1 MMVVD
6 GKRVAR
12 AFVLGTFLVLLLGS
26 GTGLALAQDAKPG
39 KTAMARPAPG
49 DHAVFTADE
58 FHIGE
63 AQGELKGMSLE
74 LTWMPERWVPDQDLN
89 LRLVHPLVTRVI
101 LGDIDL
107 ERQADY
113 DAATGEPILSSGRGE
128 YYGGTSSSSGALG
141 LYNVDEAQQRYWYD
155 SFEGR
160 GGPCGARNA
169 LQDGQDVD
177 QPLTVTG
184 YCDYIDGDEVLTY
197 EYAGSAK
204 SGGYDAHHFQEPER
218 PYFQL
223 WASAEVPFPVR
234 FTASLSNLMYAPF
247 LGHERMYDLR
257 LESFTPGEGSYSWP
271 PTSIVLPG
279 AGLPSLVPRVPL
291 VVDTTAYP
299 FPLDFQQAYDAA
311 VADGSV
317 GLSSWLANHPGAYV
331 AEAYSNEWTDD
342 NGATHYAWYF
352 IVTDGHSWTGR
363 SVREGPLEAP
373 LLGTWLPEA
382 AGRGLSVK
390 TWAPDDDERN
400 WAGHYLPPER
410 LPATLPS
417 ATDLLARH
425 RFVENRDIPDA
436 HYLGWTLTCETPACL
451 QPHLW
456 MAAGYA
462 RSESTSSE
470 VPLLLPSGGTTALSL
485 LAVDVGGNPVS
496 RNAYSFDRPAFSVT
510 GQGDD
515 KDGAGFVLGAQA
527 IEAQPAWLLPSPAA
541 ATGLG
546 LLGVLASVLYYFWP
560 HAKSLALA
568 PFFTRIAD
576 DELLH
581 NPNRSRILDLVRAEP
596 GIHFQDL
603 ARKAGV
609 GRGTLDHHL
618 RKLVDAELVSI
629 RRTSGYACCF
639 PKGVGAIDRRLM
651 DAAPVL
657 RSEGGRAVLQVVARR
672 PGASSRDLAIELGLA
687 PSTVSYHL
695 KRLETAGLVLPDPSV
710 GVRLT
715 PLGEQAKA

>member
-1 MMVVD
+1 MMVVA
-6 GKRVAR
+6 GRRLAR
-12 AFVLGTFLVLLLGS
+12 ALVLGALLVLLLGS
-26 GTGLALAQDAKPG
+26 GTGLALAQGDAKPA
-39 KTAMARPAPG
+39 KTAMARPVPG

-63 AQGELKGMSLE
+63 ARGELKGLSLE

-89 LRLVHPLVTRVI
+89 LRLVHPLVTRVVF
-101 LGDIDL
+101 GDMDL

-128 YYGGTSSSSGALG
+128 DYGDTSSGSGALG
-141 LYNVDEAQQRYWYD
+141 IYNVDEAEQRYWYD
-155 SFEGR
+155 SFQGR

-169 LQDGQDVD
+169 LQDGQAVD
-177 QPLTVTG
+177 KPLRVTG
-184 YCDYIDGDEVLTY
+184 YCDYLDGDDVLVY
-197 EYAGSAK
+197 EHVGKSRAAG
-204 SGGYDAHHFQEPER
+204 YEAHHFQEPER

-223 WASAEVPFPVR
+223 WASPEVPFPVR
-234 FTASLSNLMYAPF
+234 FTASLSNLVYAPF

-257 LESFTPGEGSYSWP
+257 LESFTPGEGSYTWP
-271 PTSIVLPG
+271 DQPLIVEG
-279 AGLPSLVPRVPL
+279 SGLPALVSRAPL
-291 VVDTTAYP
+291 VVDTAAYP

-311 VADGSV
+311 VADGST
-317 GLSSWLANHPGAYV
+317 GLGAWIANHPGAYV
-331 AEAYSNEWTDD
+331 AEAYTSEWTDE
-342 NGATHYAWYF
+342 NAATHYSWSF
-352 IVTDGHSWTGR
+352 IVTDGHGWTGR

-373 LLGTWLPEA
+373 LVGTWLPEA
-382 AGRGLSVK
+382 AGRGLSV
-390 TWAPDDDERN
+390 TAWNPEGEERN

-410 LPATLPS
+410 LPAVLPS
-417 ATDLLARH
+417 PTDVLARH
-425 RFVENRDIPDA
+425 RFVENRDIAGA
-436 HYLGWTLTCETPACL
+436 HALGWTLTCETPACL

-462 RSESTSSE
+462 RSETNPSE
-470 VPLLLPSGGTTALSL
+470 VPLLPSGATTALSL
-485 LAVDVGGNPVS
+485 FAVDAEGRPVS

-510 GQGDD
+510 GQGDG
-515 KDGAGFVLGAQA
+515 KDDAFALGAAA
-527 IEAQPAWLLPSPAA
+527 IEAPPAWVLPGPAA

-560 HAKSLALA
+560 HVKALALA

-576 DELLH
+576 DELLQ
-581 NPNRSRILDLVRAEP
+581 NPNRARILDLVRAEP

-603 ARKAGV
+603 ARKAGI

-629 RRTSGYACCF
+629 RRTSGYSCCF

-695 KRLETAGLVLPDPSV
+695 KRLETAGLVLPDPAV